1 MATTKINTPELFDFS
16 ATNTALQLPT
26 GTTAQRP
33 TSPSAGEWR
42 YNTDQNKVEYYDGS
56 DWRQIDDEALPL
68 PANFPGLNFNTNT
81 YVGNGATQV
90 IDAKFNEA
98 AVFNGSSSYI
108 QTSLSPSYSSIS
120 HSVWFYADSADST
133 NALYYFDN
141 RGGRIDVNISGTG
154 SNSVSANAE
163 TVNITAT
170 TATSQWNNLLLVYTG
185 WASSYSAGSYGSAI
199 TVTAYLNGSS
209 IGTASPTPYG
219 QTTGMRIGRSGGTY
233 YFEGKIDQ
241 VRIFN
246 TALTQ
251 QQVTDLYNDETT
263 TTAGVL
269 NFPTGAGCIAAYQL
283 DGDASDVGGTYGG
296 IPTDLG
302 FVGLQFQPDL
312 VWIKSRTQS
321 NSNHVIYDSI
331 RTAGK
336 YILPNTTGAEGTISN
351 GLTAFDTN
359 GFTLGNEVGHNNSGS
374 DYVAWSWKAGGTAVT
389 NNDGATSAQVS
400 ANPEAGF
407 SVISYNPGAT
417 ADTTV
422 GHGLGVQ
429 PKLYIAKNLDASEY
443 WIVGSTLLANNR
455 ALKLNELGATFVT
468 SGWSNDYPTSE
479 VISVNINANA
489 DYILYAFADV
499 DNYQKIGS
507 YNGDNSTDRLINTGF
522 QPRFVMIKKTNGT
535 SNWQTFDSL
544 RGGDAQLYFNS
555 SGSEY
560 TGGGTVVTFETNGF
574 KIKTNYT
581 TYNATGGEY
590 IYWAIA

>member
-1 MATTKINTPELFDFS
+1 MSLGKKKIQMQGAAGLVNTE
-16 ATNTALQLPT
+16 
-26 GTTAQRP
+26 
-33 TSPSAGEWR
+33 
-42 YNTDQNKVEYYDGS
+42 
-56 DWRQIDDEALPL
+56 
-68 PANFPGLNFNTNT
+68 NFAPKLYT
-81 YVGNGATQV
+81 GNGSTQ
-90 IDAKFNEA
+90 
-98 AVFNGSSSYI
+98 
-108 QTSLSPSYSSIS
+108 SI
-120 HSVWFYADSADST
+120 
-133 NALYYFDN
+133 
-141 RGGRIDVNISGTG
+141 TG
-154 SNSVSANAE
+154 
-163 TVNITAT
+163 
-170 TATSQWNNLLLVYTG
+170 
-185 WASSYSAGSYGSAI
+185 
-199 TVTAYLNGSS
+199 
-209 IGTASPTPYG
+209 
-219 QTTGMRIGRSGGTY
+219 
-233 YFEGKIDQ
+233 
-241 VRIFN
+241 
-246 TALTQ
+246 
-251 QQVTDLYNDETT
+251 
-263 TTAGVL
+263 
-269 NFPTGAGCIAAYQL
+269 L
-283 DGDASDVGGTYGG
+283 D
-296 IPTDLG
+296 
-302 FVGLQFQPDL
+302 FQPDF
-312 VWIKSRTQS
+312 VWIKNRDASYS
-321 NSNHVIYDSI
+321 HMLYDSI
-331 RTAGK
+331 RGAGQD
-336 YILPNTTGAEGTISN
+336 LSSDTTSAEGTVT
-351 GLTAFDTN
+351 GLMTSFDTN
-359 GFTLGNEVGHNNSGS
+359 GFTVVASGS
-374 DYVAWSWKAGGTAVT
+374 NRTNFSGEDYVAWCWKAGGTAVT